1 MSEEFE
7 MKKLIIRNSSIIMVF
22 TILMVF
28 LAVTLLPASEE
39 KEMPEDIVFDEEICK
54 HNRKGPVAFSHIT
67 HAEDYELSCTE
78 CHHEYKDGKNVWEEG
93 DPVKKCG
100 ECHDPCES
108 KGNIKKLYLAF
119 HKNCKGCHRRLKK
132 EWGSTDAPYKACKD
146 CHELK

>member
-54 HNRKGPVAFSHIT
+54 HNRKGPVAFSHLT
-67 HAEDYELSCTE
+67 HAEDYELSCTQ
-78 CHHEYKDGKNVWEEG
+78 CHHEYKDGKNVWEG
-93 DPVKKCG
+93 G
-100 ECHDPCES
+100 
-108 KGNIKKLYLAF
+108 
-119 HKNCKGCHRRLKK
+119 
-132 EWGSTDAPYKACKD
+132 
-146 CHELK
+146 